1 VEGVAA
7 WMYEEKFAVLCL
19 SKHFLLGFAVASLV
33 FWLTQIIFSGVLGHG
48 TYRFS
53 LLVAL
58 SCAVVA
64 HILEDYLLGWF

>member
-1 VEGVAA
+1 
-7 WMYEEKFAVLCL
+7 MYAPGDVIFFLGM
-19 SKHFLLGFAVASLV
+19 HFLLGFVVAWLAFSLMR
-33 FWLTQIIFSGVLGHG
+33 TIFSGILGRG

-58 SCAVVA
+58 SCAVAA